1 MDIINPLNKGK
12 EPISPASLALLDAI
26 STGLFLITEFWTVLF
41 WNRRMTEFTGIE
53 ELDVRGRDIRD
64 FLPELSN
71 NKYKILMEMLFKEG
85 APVILSPQLHKKLYK
100 NVKNAKKE
108 ITREAFFNTT
118 ITLSQIAGT
127 PCAVFTVEDVTDLV
141 KRIQMYKEMKD
152 RAIVEIERRKRT
164 EEQLKNI
171 NKKLERTARTDP
183 LTGLGNRREMEE
195 RLDAEMGRSSRTG
208 SPFSIIMAD
217 IDSFKSFN
225 DNFGHDCGDYVLVKV
240 SQLFKHNLRKQDTI
254 SRWGGEEFLI
264 LLPDTKKEGA
274 LIAAE
279 KLRRKIEEATFLFD
293 GKEHKVTLT
302 FGVAAYDNKAN
313 SVYEYIKK
321 ADQALLLG
329 KASGKNCVYSL

>member
-1 MDIINPLNKGK
+1 MDITNPLNKKKQIIPPG
-12 EPISPASLALLDAI
+12 SLALLDAI
-26 STGLFLITEFWTVLF
+26 STGLFLITQHWTVLF

-53 ELDVRGRDIRD
+53 ELDVRGADIRE
-64 FLPELSN
+64 FLPELAN
-71 NKYKILMEMLFKEG
+71 NKYKLLMDMLFQEG
-85 APVILSPQLHKKLYK
+85 APVILSPQLHRRLYK

-108 ITREAFFNTT
+108 VNRDAFFNTT
-118 ITLSQIAGT
+118 ITLSDIAGT

-141 KRIQMYKEMKD
+141 KRIQLYKEMKD
-152 RAIVEIERRKRT
+152 RALIEIERRKRT

-217 IDSFKSFN
+217 IDSFKIFN
-225 DNFGHDCGDYVLVKV
+225 DNFGHDCGDYILVKV
-240 SQLFKHNLRKQDTI
+240 SQLFRQNLRKQDTI
-254 SRWGGEEFLI
+254 TRWGGEEFLI
-264 LLPDTKKEGA
+264 MLPDTKKEGA

-279 KLRRKIEEATFLFD
+279 KLRRKIEESVFLFD
-293 GKEHKVTLT
+293 GKEHRVTLT
-302 FGVAAYDNKAN
+302 FGVATYDSKAS
-313 SVYEYIKK
+313 SVYEYIKR